1 MTTLR
6 YDFEGLVAVVTGGA
20 SGIGLAIARR
30 LARSNAAVAAWDVAD
45 AGDIPGVTAISCDV
59 SDEASVA
66 EAMRRTV
73 EWLGT
78 PTLLVNAAGVVT
90 RRAPLASLDLGEWDR
105 TFDIDL
111 RGVVL
116 VTRAALPQLLGA
128 GGGAIVNIASM
139 TGLDA
144 NAGYAA
150 YSAAKAGLVN
160 LTHLLA
166 KEYGGAGIRSNA
178 VAPGMVETPLIT
190 RMDPAFIA
198 ERTARSAA
206 GRLIRAEEVAAA
218 VLWLLSEEASFV
230 NGITLPL
237 TGGRL

>member
-6 YDFEGLVAVVTGGA
+6 YDFEGAVAVVTGGA

-45 AGDIPGVTAISCDV
+45 AGGIPGVTAISCDV

-73 EWLGT
+73 ERLGT

>member
-1 MTTLR
+1 MSGNVA
-6 YDFEGLVAVVTGGA
+6 YDFDGAVAVVTGGA
-20 SGIGLAIARR
+20 SGIGAETARR
-30 LARSNAAVAAWDVAD
+30 LSRSNAAVAAWDVAD
-45 AGDIPGVTAISCDV
+45 GGGIPGVAGIRCDV
-59 SDEASVA
+59 TDEASVSA
-66 EAMRRTV
+66 ALRSTV
-73 EWLGT
+73 ESLGT
-78 PTLLVNAAGVVT
+78 PSLLVNAAGVVSPRGSLGT
-90 RRAPLASLDLGEWDR
+90 LDLDEWDR

-111 RGVVL
+111 RGVAL
-116 VTRAALPQLLGA
+116 VVRALLPGLLDTK
-128 GGGAIVNIASM
+128 GAIVNIASM
-139 TGLDA
+139 TALDA

-160 LTHLLA
+160 LTHLIA
-166 KEYGGAGIRSNA
+166 KEYGGSGVRANA
-178 VAPGMVETPLIT
+178 VAPGMVETPLIA

-198 ERTARSAA
+198 DRTARSAA